1 MADRDVVDE
10 GFEIKAKG
18 VRRKPLSKDTNAEA
32 FWADF
37 DNICNVTQLKEENPK
52 WGRLKYQNKY
62 QKSAKVK
69 RKSSSNC
76 ISLTAQIKL
85 FRKSQCLEISHRP
98 CVTKEELIELIRE
111 NHRLDHR
118 KGDTIY
124 ESLRRTVY
132 PVVRETVLLL
142 LRTEVIK
149 CIL

>member
-1 MADRDVVDE
+1 MVDE

-18 VRRKPLSKDTNAEA
+18 VRRKPLSKDTNAET

-37 DNICNVTQLKEENPK
+37 DNICNVTQLKEANPK
-52 WGRLKYQNKY
+52 WGASKISKQISTVSEGK
-62 QKSAKVK
+62 AKK
-69 RKSSSNC
+69 FLELYFFDSKNQ
-76 ISLTAQIKL
+76 TL

-124 ESLRRTVY
+124 EFLRRIVY

-142 LRTEVIK
+142 LRTEVIN